1 MSARR
6 TVRSERGRVV
16 AAVAVSAA
24 LVLAACSGSSDDG
37 ADADRDGTTTLARDD
52 GSTTTPSDD
61 DPNAGGVGTG
71 AADWETVDAAEAG
84 FDPAVLETLAD
95 EAEAQDSHCLLV
107 ARHGRIV
114 GEWYFAGKD
123 EVSTQE
129 VFSAT
134 KSFTS
139 LLVGIAQDDGDLDI
153 TQPASDLIT
162 EWQGTDSED
171 VTIRNLLSNDSGR
184 SWSIAQDYG
193 ELVQAPDKTGF
204 AVGLTQ
210 EHPPGEV
217 WAYNNAA
224 IQTLEQV
231 LEEATGEQTP
241 DFAEER
247 LLGPIGMDHSVLRA
261 DAEGNGLAFMGL
273 SSTCRDM
280 ARFGQLMLQG
290 GTWDDEQIVSS
301 AYLDEATTPSQ
312 ELNTAYGY
320 LIWLNRK
327 GTLAGATNPT
337 SAEETAGQDD
347 AQMVPG
353 APEHLFWALGL
364 GGQIVQV
371 DRETDTVVVR
381 LGTADADPDYGPDD
395 AARVVTE
402 AFEG

>member
-1 MSARR
+1 VSAR
-6 TVRSERGRVV
+6 TAVGRRR
-16 AAVAVSAA
+16 AAAIALSLA
-24 LVLAACSGSSDDG
+24 LVLAACSGSDDG
-37 ADADRDGTTTLARDD
+37 DAANGTTTTSTADGTTTPD
-52 GSTTTPSDD
+52 GSD
-61 DPNAGGVGTG
+61 DPGAGGMGNG
-71 AADWETVDAAEAG
+71 AEDWETVDAAESG
-84 FDPAVLETLAD
+84 FDPAVLETLAE
-95 EAEAQDSHCLLV
+95 EAESEDSHCLLV

-123 EVSTQE
+123 EESTQE

-153 TQPASDLIT
+153 DEPASDQIT
-162 EWQGTDSED
+162 EWQGTDSEV

-184 SWSIAQDYG
+184 SWSLVQDYVQ
-193 ELVQAPDKTGF
+193 LVQAPDKTGF
-204 AVGLTQ
+204 AIGLTQ
-210 EHPPGEV
+210 EQPPGEV

-231 LEEATGEQTP
+231 LEVATGEQTP
-241 DFAEER
+241 DFAQAR
-247 LLGPIGMDHSVLRA
+247 VLDPLGMDDSVLRA
-261 DAEGNGLAFMGL
+261 DGEGNGLAFMGL

-280 ARFGQLMLQG
+280 ARFGQLLLQD
-290 GTWDDEQIVSS
+290 GTWDGEQIVSS
-301 AYLDEATTPSQ
+301 EYLAEATTPSQ

-327 GTLAGATNPT
+327 GLLAGATNPT
-337 SAEETAGQDD
+337 SGRRSTPEDQ

-353 APEHLFWALGL
+353 APEELFWALGL
-364 GGQIVQV
+364 GGQVVQV
-371 DRETDTVVVR
+371 DKETDTVVVR
-381 LGTADADPDYGPDD
+381 LGTAVTDPDYGPDD